1 MAVSIMVARK
11 SGKLYLIKEIIK
23 KVEHWTF
30 IYMSMLHFFIT
41 FSSKNFPNHLLED
54 NLYLLT

>member
-1 MAVSIMVARK
+1 MAVNIMVAQK

-30 IYMSMLHFFIT
+30 IYMSMLH
-41 FSSKNFPNHLLED
+41 LLYNPFAQE
-54 NLYLLT
+54 LPKTSFGR